1 MSGNSEDEQEEDHD
15 SRRARLREK
24 ALQKRKQEE
33 EEAIEQDNLIVNQ
46 EEEDVEEVEEEEEEE
61 EEEESEEE
69 EEDTFFRPTIA
80 PVFKSKKERETL
92 IESKKSIDDKE
103 AFEKEKIKRSEE
115 RKIETKEILE
125 QEKKRNIEEQ
135 ELANQKIDKDDDIN
149 VEEEDEN
156 INQAEEYEA
165 WKLRE
170 LARIKREQV
179 EREKAEKEAK
189 EVDRRRKLTDTE
201 IMQEDKDLLAPKEKK
216 KMKYLQKYYH
226 AGAFYRSFDDTDI
239 ASKYD
244 FTAPT
249 LEDKVDKSILPSVM
263 QVKNFGKSGRTK
275 YTHLVDQDTTQRDSP
290 WSQKDAIRAKYNSKL
305 GGTGAIVDP
314 NKRKKY

>member
-1 MSGNSEDEQEEDHD
+1 LEEENEGELPAATTENLNDDIETKEVEED
-15 SRRARLREK
+15 
-24 ALQKRKQEE
+24 
-33 EEAIEQDNLIVNQ
+33 
-46 EEEDVEEVEEEEEEE
+46 EEEEEEE
-61 EEEESEEE
+61 DEESEEESEEE
-69 EEDTFFRPTIA
+69 TYFRPTIA
-80 PVFKSKKERETL
+80 PVFKSKKERDTL
-92 IESKKSIDDKE
+92 QEPKKLVDDMESL
-103 AFEKEKIKRSEE
+103 EKEKLKRTEE
-115 RKIETKEILE
+115 RKLETKEILE

-135 ELANQKIDKDDDIN
+135 ALANQKIDKDDDIN

-179 EREKAEKEAK
+179 ESEKAENEAR
-189 EVDRRRKLTDTE
+189 EVSRRRKLTDTE
-201 IMQEDKDLLAPKEKK
+201 IMQEDKDILAPKEKK

-226 AGAFYRSFDDTDI
+226 AGAFYRSFDEGDI

-263 QVKNFGKSGRTK
+263 QVKNFGRSGRTK

-290 WSQKDAIRAKYNSKL
+290 WFQKDSIRDKYNNKL
-305 GGTGAIVDP
+305 GGMGAIVDP
-314 NKRKKY
+314 NKKRKS